1 MRTRATTE
9 DLVRAA
15 SAPYWKTDF
24 TGYFKARGKLRGD
37 PAFTKI
43 LSEGLLAG
51 ARRIL
56 DLGCGQGLLAAW
68 LEAARS
74 RHDERPHLW
83 PREWPAAP
91 RPVSYRGIELRRQE
105 VWRAQIALG
114 SRAQF
119 EVGDISQADFGSV
132 DAVVILDVIHYLEH
146 RAQLHVL
153 DRARAAMSS
162 GGILLLRVSD
172 ADGGIR
178 FKYGKYVD
186 LTVMAMQYRR
196 APRVYC
202 RSVPE
207 WQRLLA
213 SLGFQVEATPM
224 SAGTP
229 FANTMLVA
237 HAHPTVRQP
246 HSLMDS
252 LITHD

>member
-1 MRTRATTE
+1 MRAHATTE
-9 DLVRAA
+9 DLVKAA
-15 SAPYWKTDF
+15 SATYWQTDF

-37 PAFTKI
+37 PAFTRI

-51 ARRIL
+51 AERIL

-68 LEAARS
+68 LEAARQ
-74 RHDERPHLW
+74 RYDERPHVW

-91 RPVSYRGIELRRQE
+91 RPISYRGIELRRQD

-119 EVGDISQADFGSV
+119 EVGNIADADFGNV
-132 DAVVILDVIHYLEH
+132 DAVVILDVIHYLDH
-146 RAQLHVL
+146 QAQLHVL

-172 ADGGIR
+172 AGGGIR
-178 FKYGKYVD
+178 FTFGKCVD
-186 LTVMAMQYRR
+186 LTVMATHYRR

-213 SLGFQVEATPM
+213 SMGFHAEATPM

-229 FANTMLVA
+229 FANTMLIA
-237 HAHPTVRQP
+237 HTHKTARQP
-246 HSLMDS
+246 HRLTDS
-252 LITHD
+252 LTTQ

>member
-1 MRTRATTE
+1 MTAHATTE

-15 SAPYWKTDF
+15 SASYWPTDF

-37 PAFTKI
+37 PAFTWI
-43 LSEGLLAG
+43 LREGRLAG
-51 ARRIL
+51 AERIL

-68 LEAARS
+68 LAAARN
-74 RHDERPHLW
+74 RYDERPHAW
-83 PREWPAAP
+83 PGEWPAAP
-91 RPVSYRGIELRRQE
+91 RPISYRGIELRRQE

-119 EVGDISQADFGSV
+119 EVGNIADADFGNV
-132 DAVVILDVIHYLEH
+132 DAVVILDVIHYLDH
-146 RAQLHVL
+146 QAQLHVL

-172 ADGGIR
+172 AEGGIR
-178 FKYGKYVD
+178 FTFGKCVD
-186 LTVMAMQYRR
+186 LTVMATYYRR

-202 RSVPE
+202 RSLPE

-213 SLGFQVEATPM
+213 SLGFQVETTPM

-229 FANTMLVA
+229 FANTMLIAYA
-237 HAHPTVRQP
+237 HKNARQP
-246 HSLMDS
+246 HSLLDS
-252 LITHD
+252 VTTQ

>member
-1 MRTRATTE
+1 MRAYATTE
-9 DLVRAA
+9 DLVKAA
-15 SAPYWKTDF
+15 SATYWKTDF

-37 PAFTKI
+37 PAFKRI

-51 ARRIL
+51 AGRIL

-68 LEAARS
+68 LEAARN
-74 RHDERPHLW
+74 RYDERPHVW
-83 PREWPAAP
+83 PGEWPAAP
-91 RPVSYRGIELRRQE
+91 RPVSYRGIELRHQD
-105 VWRAQIALG
+105 VWRAQTALG

-119 EVGDISQADFGSV
+119 EVGDISEADFGSV
-132 DAVVILDVIHYLEH
+132 DAVVILDVLHYLEH
-146 RAQLHVL
+146 RAQLNVL
-153 DRARAAMSS
+153 DRAREAMPS
-162 GGILLLRVSD
+162 GGTLLLRVSD
-172 ADGGIR
+172 AQGGIR
-178 FKYGKYVD
+178 FTYGKCVD
-186 LTVMAMQYRR
+186 LTVMAVQYRR
-196 APRVYC
+196 APKVYC

-229 FANTMLVA
+229 FANTMLLA
-237 HAHPTVRQP
+237 HAHKRARKP